1 MSRIF
6 KNLVPYWKSCVVI
19 ILLLFLQAYCDLS
32 LPAYT
37 SDIIDTGIQNG
48 GVLHVC
54 PEAITAKE
62 FENAMLL
69 MTDSEKETWRSIYQ
83 QNGDIYTLKEKSNK
97 KLSEYD
103 EIFQLPLIIIN
114 QMCEEDLN
122 QMAVAVSM
130 GMMSQSA
137 IDEIRSQASEKID
150 EVGSTLVKSMGIS
163 YAKKQDAAAGLDMDS
178 IQTRYLLVS
187 GGKMIVMALLMAL
200 TTILTSA
207 LVVVVW

>member
-19 ILLLFLQAYCDLS
+19 VLLLFLQAYCDLS

-83 QNGDIYTLKEKSNK
+83 QDGDIYTLKE
-97 KLSEYD
+97 L
-103 EIFQLPLIIIN
+103 LPLGFGPGN
-114 QMCEEDLN
+114 LK
-122 QMAVAVSM
+122 
-130 GMMSQSA
+130 
-137 IDEIRSQASEKID
+137 EK
-150 EVGSTLVKSMGIS
+150 
-163 YAKKQDAAAGLDMDS
+163 
-178 IQTRYLLVS
+178 
-187 GGKMIVMALLMAL
+187 
-200 TTILTSA
+200 
-207 LVVVVW
+207 